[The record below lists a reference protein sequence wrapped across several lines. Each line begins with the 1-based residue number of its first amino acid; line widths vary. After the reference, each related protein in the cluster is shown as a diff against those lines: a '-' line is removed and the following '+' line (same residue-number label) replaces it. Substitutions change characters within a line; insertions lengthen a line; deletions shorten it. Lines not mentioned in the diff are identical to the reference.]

1 MIKAMHIVTGLR
13 RGGAE
18 SALFRLVT
26 FDNDEVQHTVVSMLD
41 LGIFGSKLKESG
53 ITVHTLDMKMGISAI
68 TGIIKL
74 WILIRKLQPNVIQT
88 WMYHADLVG
97 GVVARLAGCGNV
109 FWGVVNFNLHSSVTS
124 LSTRLAAKFCALLSA
139 SVPKMIISCSVR
151 AIESHVE
158 FGYTLSKF
166 IAIPLGYDLAD
177 FQRDQPSRE
186 EIRNEWGILND
197 TPVIGCVGR
206 WDPQKD
212 HRNLLLAF
220 SKLRVTNPDVICVL
234 IGPGM
239 DAGNFEL
246 AQLVVETK
254 NEESRIYTL
263 GVTQHISA
271 AMSAFDIFVL
281 SSQGE
286 AFPNVVAEA
295 MACKTP
301 CVVTD
306 VGDAAF
312 IVGDTGW
319 VVPPSNHELLA
330 SVIQE
335 ALQKLIEPITW
346 LQRQEACRKRI
357 EDNFSIENM
366 YKNYLQ
372 AWTS

>member
-1 MIKAMHIVTGLR
+1 MRMGL
-13 RGGAE
+13 
-18 SALFRLVT
+18 SAL
-26 FDNDEVQHTVVSMLD
+26 
-41 LGIFGSKLKESG
+41 
-53 ITVHTLDMKMGISAI
+53 

-74 WILIRKLQPNVIQT
+74 WKLIRKIQPNVIQT
-88 WMYHADLVG
+88 WMYHADFVG
-97 GVVARLAGCGNV
+97 GVVARLAGNRNV
-109 FWGVVNFNLHSSVTS
+109 FWGVVNFNLHSSVAS
-124 LSTRLAAKFCALLSA
+124 ISTRIAAKFCALLST
-139 SVPKMIISCSVR
+139 SVPKKIISCSVR
-151 AIESHVE
+151 AIDSHVE
-158 FGYTLSKF
+158 FGYSLSKF
-166 IAIPLGYDLAD
+166 ITIPLGYDLAD
-177 FQRDQPSRE
+177 FQRDESSRE
-186 EIRNEWGILND
+186 EIRNQWGIMTD
-197 TPVIGCVGR
+197 ATVIGCVGR

-220 SKLRVTNPDVICVL
+220 SKLRMTNPDAICVL

-254 NEESRIYTL
+254 NKEGSIYTL
-263 GVTQHISA
+263 GVTQNIPA

-281 SSQGE
+281 SSLGE

-301 CVVTD
+301 CIVTD

-319 VVPPSNHELLA
+319 VVPPSNHEILA

-335 ALQKLIEPITW
+335 ALQNLNEPHAW
-346 LQRQEACRKRI
+346 LQRQESCRKRI

-366 YKNYLQ
+366 HKSYLQ